1 MATVATQ
8 NPGLAGAQITTAAA
22 SGGGDKVAPGARV
35 HVVNGG
41 GGSVTCT
48 ITTPGTARGG
58 LAIADKVITCPNGS
72 FPANLTAFDVP
83 SDPYEDPADG
93 LVALTWSGTT
103 TVTFWAE
110 GPVTS

>member
-8 NPGLAGAQITTAAA
+8 NPGLAGAQITTSAA
-22 SGGGDKVAPGARV
+22 SGGGDKVAAGTRV

-41 GGSVTCT
+41 GGSINCT

-58 LAIADKVITCPNGS
+58 LAIADKVIACPNGS
-72 FPANLTAFDVP
+72 FPANLTTFDVP
-83 SDPYEDPADG
+83 ADPYQDPADG
-93 LVALTWSGTT
+93 LVSLAWSGTT